1 MSSLMDAPGISQEL
15 NSERQEI
22 FRSIISNL
30 MEHLSDFEK
39 KVLAL
44 YAQRFSYEEI
54 SDMLNRN
61 GETKTINIKGVDNA
75 LSRIKIKAK
84 MVVDELGIEPF

>member
-1 MSSLMDAPGISQEL
+1 
-15 NSERQEI
+15 
-22 FRSIISNL
+22 
-30 MEHLSDFEK
+30 
-39 KVLAL
+39 
-44 YAQRFSYEEI
+44 
-54 SDMLNRN
+54 MLNRN

>member
-1 MSSLMDAPGISQEL
+1 
-15 NSERQEI
+15 
-22 FRSIISNL
+22 

-54 SDMLNRN
+54 ADKLNRN
-61 GETKTINIKGVDNA
+61 GDGKKVNIKGVDNA

-84 MVVDELGIEPF
+84 QVVDELGIEPF